1 MLIILDIF
9 LTNNNNPFKIPHDDR
24 RFAGIECC
32 NKLANNKNYFTAL
45 YDEINSKVYDRSFY
59 NYFLSIDLNKID
71 FTNDRPITS
80 FYNNMKEMNT
90 PVMAKFFEQIVDD
103 NIEQENIKYSATDLF
118 NAFNEYV
125 RNNNFKM
132 DMSSTKFGIDI
143 KNYEGIEKKKTKTVR
158 LVIIHIPTLKE
169 FLRTK
174 YNIEFNNEFI
184 DDEQELKYIQTRSTV
199 PILEDSED
207 EN

>member
-1 MLIILDIF
+1 
-9 LTNNNNPFKIPHDDR
+9 
-24 RFAGIECC
+24 
-32 NKLANNKNYFTAL
+32 
-45 YDEINSKVYDRSFY
+45 
-59 NYFLSIDLNKID
+59 
-71 FTNDRPITS
+71 
-80 FYNNMKEMNT
+80 MKEMNT

-158 LVIIHIPTLKE
+158 LVIIHIPILKE
-169 FLRTK
+169 FLQTK

-184 DDEQELKYIQTRSTV
+184 DDEQELKYIKTRSTG